1 MKALDLTILL
11 QQLENYKNFQY
22 NNHMKSKEELNK
34 LAQEI
39 AQLEKIIQKG
49 SFEDKNVKSA
59 MNRIEIIM
67 ESLSL
72 KESLEL
78 NDTVMNILKMIDFS

>member
-1 MKALDLTILL
+1 MKTLNLIILL
-11 QQLENYKNFQY
+11 QQLENYKNFYY
-22 NNHMKSKEELNK
+22 NINMKSKQELKK

-39 AQLEKIIQKG
+39 AQLEKIIEKG
-49 SFEDKNVKSA
+49 SLEDKSVKSA

-72 KESLEL
+72 QEGLEL
-78 NDTVMNILKMIDFS
+78 NDTVINILKND

>member
-1 MKALDLTILL
+1 
-11 QQLENYKNFQY
+11 
-22 NNHMKSKEELNK
+22 MKSKQELKK

-39 AQLEKIIQKG
+39 AQLEKIIEKG
-49 SFEDKNVKSA
+49 SFEDKSVKSA

-72 KESLEL
+72 KEGLEL
-78 NDTVMNILKMIDFS
+78 NDTVINILKND

>member
-1 MKALDLTILL
+1 
-11 QQLENYKNFQY
+11 
-22 NNHMKSKEELNK
+22 MKSKQELKK

-59 MNRIEIIM
+59 MNRIESIM

-72 KESLEL
+72 KEGLEL
-78 NDTVMNILKMIDFS
+78 NDTVINILEND

>member
-1 MKALDLTILL
+1 
-11 QQLENYKNFQY
+11 
-22 NNHMKSKEELNK
+22 MKSKEELKK

-39 AQLEKIIQKG
+39 VQLEKIIQKG

-72 KESLEL
+72 QESLEL

>member
-1 MKALDLTILL
+1 MKTLNLIILL
-11 QQLENYKNFQY
+11 QQLENYKNFYY
-22 NNHMKSKEELNK
+22 NINMKSKKELKK

-39 AQLEKIIQKG
+39 AQLEKIIEKG
-49 SFEDKNVKSA
+49 SFEDKSVKSA

-72 KESLEL
+72 KEGLEL
-78 NDTVMNILKMIDFS
+78 NDTVINILKND

>member
-1 MKALDLTILL
+1 
-11 QQLENYKNFQY
+11 
-22 NNHMKSKEELNK
+22 MKSKQELKK

-39 AQLEKIIQKG
+39 AQLEKIIEKG
-49 SFEDKNVKSA
+49 SLEDKSVKSA

-72 KESLEL
+72 QEGLEL
-78 NDTVMNILKMIDFS
+78 NDTVINILKND

>member
-1 MKALDLTILL
+1 MKILNLVILL
-11 QQLENYKNFQY
+11 QQLENNKNFYY
-22 NNHMKSKEELNK
+22 NINMKSKKELK
-34 LAQEI
+34 ALAQEI

-49 SFEDKNVKSA
+49 TVEDKNVKSA

-72 KESLEL
+72 TEGLEL
-78 NDTVMNILKMIDFS
+78 NDNVIKILKNN

>member
-1 MKALDLTILL
+1 MKTLNLIILL
-11 QQLENYKNFQY
+11 QQLENYKNFYY
-22 NNHMKSKEELNK
+22 NINMKSKEELKK

-49 SFEDKNVKSA
+49 SFEDKSVKSA

-72 KESLEL
+72 KEGLEL
-78 NDTVMNILKMIDFS
+78 NDTVINILKND